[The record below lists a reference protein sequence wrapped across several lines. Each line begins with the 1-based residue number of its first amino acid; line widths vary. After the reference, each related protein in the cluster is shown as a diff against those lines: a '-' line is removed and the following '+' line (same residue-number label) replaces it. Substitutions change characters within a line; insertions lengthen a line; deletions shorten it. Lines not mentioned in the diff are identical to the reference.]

1 MSSAKVSSP
10 TRSVSSRAT
19 RSTTFL
25 ASSTS
30 WCFWARAPRAVEAFV
45 IQSSRASSGNGM
57 AARYGGSPT
66 LISD

>member
-1 MSSAKVSSP
+1 MSSAKLSSP

-19 RSTTFL
+19 RSTIFL

-30 WCFWARAPRAVEAFV
+30 WCFWARAPFAREGVV

-57 AARYGGSPT
+57 AAR
-66 LISD
+66 